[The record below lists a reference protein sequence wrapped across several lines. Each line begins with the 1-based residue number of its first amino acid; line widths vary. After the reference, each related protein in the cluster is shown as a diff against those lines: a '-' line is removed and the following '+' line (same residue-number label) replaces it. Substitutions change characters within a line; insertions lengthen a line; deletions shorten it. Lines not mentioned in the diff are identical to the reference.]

1 MLELLRDLLRK
12 AFEKISRLRIT
23 GTTVQPGG
31 LVLSKAVLEGLLSE
45 SQEWESMISKRLV
58 IIALSKLLNDSSAV
72 DQWQRPLTRLLDP
85 IAATPPVDIE
95 QINADELIFEKLPCS
110 EIMYARGTTRY
121 LIDKLPFNPPSKS
134 RTNEK
139 FKVFQSGAFDTVRM
153 LQHADPRLMS
163 ILNCSGV
170 RKTDGQELDIQLM
183 YPIPDNLLQPRSL
196 RDLLTSND
204 GSDRDGEI
212 HALDDRYQMAN
223 QIATAVLYV
232 HSGNFVHKRIKPEN
246 IVVFSTD
253 TDRFPHSLGY
263 SIVTGFNRTRTTETS
278 SFMIGDIKLE
288 DCLYQHPN
296 RWGVVAESKYKMLHD
311 VYSLGVVL
319 LEIGLWKPFVRW
331 GAWYLLEFIR
341 RFR

>member
-1 MLELLRDLLRK
+1 
-12 AFEKISRLRIT
+12 
-23 GTTVQPGG
+23 
-31 LVLSKAVLEGLLSE
+31 
-45 SQEWESMISKRLV
+45 
-58 IIALSKLLNDSSAV
+58 
-72 DQWQRPLTRLLDP
+72 
-85 IAATPPVDIE
+85 
-95 QINADELIFEKLPCS
+95 
-110 EIMYARGTTRY
+110 MYARGTTRY
-121 LIDKLPFNPPSKS
+121 LIDKLPFNPPSLKS

-139 FKVFQSGAFDTVRM
+139 FKVFQSGAYDTVRM

-223 QIATAVLYV
+223 QITTAVLYV

-253 TDRFPHSLGY
+253 TERFPHSLGY

-331 GAWYLLEFIR
+331 RSDGPGICWSSLEDFVDSDGTLKNGKLPGDVRAWLIEVAERLLPRKMGRSYKDVVIACLSGSFESGPGEDEKSELGFIKNVVSKLER
-341 RFR
+341 LQRKA